1 MSNISQSD
9 KISTSQH
16 KGHTNQ
22 AFILNFKTEPNSRIL
37 HLTNL
42 NITCNKTSQCWIL
55 QSTEQ
60 WTSQSYRNLRERER
74 AAAAAAAG
82 RFREEE

>member
-9 KISTSQH
+9 KVSTSQD

-22 AFILNFKTEPNSRIL
+22 AFVLNFETEPNSRIL

-42 NITCNKTSQCWIL
+42 NITCNKTSQC
-55 QSTEQ
+55 
-60 WTSQSYRNLRERER
+60 
-74 AAAAAAAG
+74 
-82 RFREEE
+82 